1 MENNQKISEQ
11 ETQSVSAQTQTSTES
26 TAKTKVQTVTS
37 EYGWCTIVC
46 YVAMAMALAGLA
58 HELDIPSSGKG
69 GRILSILSWI
79 PEWLTTILD
88 AASWALI
95 WYALAGIAKHF
106 KISHNVFIALMVIWL
121 FMGIINLVSGFEEE
135 SVICAIFGG
144 LAILPS
150 MILCIIGG
158 IKLFDK
164 VSKRA
169 GIALFLF
176 PVLFVVLLIATMI
189 DETAGAVVN
198 AFYPILILYIL
209 KDFFNSDTELPN
221 K

>member
-1 MENNQKISEQ
+1 M
-11 ETQSVSAQTQTSTES
+11 
-26 TAKTKVQTVTS
+26 
-37 EYGWCTIVC
+37 
-46 YVAMAMALAGLA
+46 
-58 HELDIPSSGKG
+58 
-69 GRILSILSWI
+69 IL
-79 PEWLTTILD
+79 
-88 AASWALI
+88 
-95 WYALAGIAKHF
+95 YALAGIAKHF

-121 FMGIINLVSGFEEE
+121 FMGIISLVSGFEEE

-189 DETAGAVVN
+189 NDTAGAVVN

>member
-1 MENNQKISEQ
+1 MTIDGFCKENKF
-11 ETQSVSAQTQTSTES
+11 
-26 TAKTKVQTVTS
+26 
-37 EYGWCTIVC
+37 
-46 YVAMAMALAGLA
+46 
-58 HELDIPSSGKG
+58 
-69 GRILSILSWI
+69 
-79 PEWLTTILD
+79 
-88 AASWALI
+88 
-95 WYALAGIAKHF
+95 GI
-106 KISHNVFIALMVIWL
+106 
-121 FMGIINLVSGFEEE
+121 
-135 SVICAIFGG
+135 
-144 LAILPS
+144 
-150 MILCIIGG
+150 CIIGG

-189 DETAGAVVN
+189 DETTGAVVN